1 MYRSDMLQNGYVII
15 KNMFSQEQL
24 SKCKF
29 DIHKYHLKN
38 LDLIKTYKCG
48 TSITNFVDI
57 PELINVSMLKDDKKL
72 IEVLDDIFGDKNY
85 RYCNHNDIGVNRV
98 MGWHKDKL
106 NDKYTAYELQ
116 NIWKPYKEEIHE
128 IYKVL
133 IYLQDTK
140 NESSPKLIKKSHK
153 NMGFNE
159 RTIDQDKNLIIPE
172 INIGDVLI
180 FDTRL
185 THKGIDIEPQDEVR
199 MLVSFAFGKNNIFT
213 DNFEKG
219 TIIRQNNNDMRKP

>member
-1 MYRSDMLQNGYVII
+1 MYRNDMLQNGYVIV
-15 KNMFSQEQL
+15 KNLFREKQL
-24 SKCKF
+24 LRCKF
-29 DIHKYHLKN
+29 DILKYHLN
-38 LDLIKTYKCG
+38 HLHHIKKYAYG

-57 PELINVSMLKDDKKL
+57 PELVNVSTLKDDVNL
-72 IEVLDDIFGDKNY
+72 HEVLHSIFEDDNY

-106 NDKYTAYELQ
+106 NDKYAVYELQ
-116 NIWKPYKEEIHE
+116 NIWKPYKAEVHE

-140 NESSPKLIKKSHK
+140 NESSPKLIRKSHK

-159 RTIDQDKNLIIPE
+159 RTLDQDKNIFIPE
-172 INIGDVLI
+172 LNIGDVLI

-185 THKGIDIEPQDEVR
+185 THKGLDKELEDQVR
-199 MLVSFAFGKNNIFT
+199 ILVSFAFGKNNIFT

-219 TIIRQNNNDMRKP
+219 TIIRQNKNDMRKK